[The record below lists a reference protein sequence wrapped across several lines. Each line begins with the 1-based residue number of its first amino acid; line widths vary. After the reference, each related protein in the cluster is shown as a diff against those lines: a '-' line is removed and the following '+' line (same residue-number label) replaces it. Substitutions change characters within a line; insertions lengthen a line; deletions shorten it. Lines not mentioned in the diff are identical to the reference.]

1 MILPVIRTRIV
12 QIAILCVLVG
22 GSLLFIRHVGER
34 GGMSIVSTATWVAAV
49 AWVALAADKWWIITP
64 VSVAF
69 GGTLLVGHKYY
80 PHEMALV
87 LSVLALFPAIALRR
101 KNILARPPLPWAT
114 YVLVSL
120 FMINWVVSCYG
131 LNTADVGDLG
141 SLSRAYM
148 NGLWVLIFG
157 ILFYKY
163 GILNPALILHLL
175 YGTFLLRAILGGLS
189 VVFQDIFPIP
199 SAGFFLS
206 GMALGLGDY
215 RVTGL
220 QLGLLA
226 YVHAGMSQRRA
237 VKFMHYVVVVIA
249 VALTAMGGG
258 RVMVA
263 MICLIP
269 LILSVL
275 RRRFGWFALM
285 GAVVVAFII
294 ILNRYPDSL
303 YRLPES
309 ARRSLSI
316 LVSESSTRW
325 LDWHDMNRI
334 SNMWHQRLGQLGF
347 ERWTET
353 PLTFLFGNRVEPFD
367 EAYNAYSATWETKA
381 DIAAKLGL
389 YEAGLWTVL
398 GLAGIIGFLAYLR
411 MFLFLLKGPLR
422 LIHSAAGS
430 HPARALA
437 FIALVSITLWAV
449 FSWIAG
455 GFPSYELLLA
465 FLAKAAYEDSNRR
478 ETEGTLCAS

>member
-1 MILPVIRTRIV
+1 MILPVIKTRLV
-12 QIAILCVLVG
+12 QLVILCVLVG
-22 GSLLFIRHVGER
+22 GSLFLIRQVGER
-34 GGMSIVSTATWVAAV
+34 GGMSIVSTATWVAAA
-49 AWVALAADKWWIITP
+49 AWVMFAADKWWMITP

-69 GGTLLVGHKYY
+69 GGTLLVEHKYY

-87 LSVLALFPAIALRR
+87 LSIVALIPVIALRKR
-101 KNILARPPLPWAT
+101 VVLARPSLPWAT

-120 FMINWVVSCYG
+120 FIINWVVSCYD
-131 LNTADVGDLG
+131 LSAADFGDVG

-163 GILNPALILHLL
+163 GVLNPALILNLL
-175 YGTFLLRAILGGLS
+175 YGTFLLRAALGGLS
-189 VVFQDIFPIP
+189 IVFRDVIPLP
-199 SAGFFLS
+199 SAGFLLS

-215 RVTGL
+215 RFTGM

-226 YVHAGMSQRRA
+226 YVHVGLTKSPT
-237 VKFMHYVVVVIA
+237 VKLVHYTVVVIA
-249 VALTAMGGG
+249 VLLTAMGGG

-269 LILSVL
+269 LILAVL
-275 RRRFGWFALM
+275 RRRFGWFALI
-285 GAVVVAFII
+285 GAVVVTLII
-294 ILNRYPDSL
+294 IINRHPDSL

-334 SNMWHQRLGQLGF
+334 SNMWHQRLGHLGF
-347 ERWTET
+347 ERWTAS

-398 GLAGIIGFLAYLR
+398 GLAGVIGLLCYASLFV
-411 MFLFLLKGPLR
+411 FLLKGPLG
-422 LIHSAAGS
+422 LIHHATGNL
-430 HPARALA
+430 PARALA
-437 FIALVSITLWAV
+437 FMALISIALWVV

-465 FLAKAAYEDSNRR
+465 FLAKVAYDDSRVV
-478 ETEGTLCAS
+478 EKEGKYCVS